1 MTLIILQTLLHLNHP
16 PFYCAMLKFLNNLTL
31 SVACQTCK
39 RKITES
45 SHQKYIKRRNC
56 GVWQHQNEWE
66 RDASV
71 QVKVEIGGKETLLVA
86 FKDAIESLLPV
97 SLDVSVM
104 SNSESIE
111 DLLIWT

>member
-1 MTLIILQTLLHLNHP
+1 M
-16 PFYCAMLKFLNNLTL
+16 
-31 SVACQTCK
+31 
-39 RKITES
+39 
-45 SHQKYIKRRNC
+45 
-56 GVWQHQNEWE
+56 
-66 RDASV
+66 
-71 QVKVEIGGKETLLVA
+71 QVKVEIGGKETLLTA